1 MKTSFGLAALAICPV
16 AMGAQSQPDP
26 ATLGY
31 QWSLSGKQ
39 YATTTRAISKNVL
52 IDGLDFAGVAG
63 VELTTGVPPSI
74 GLGLTYHLG
83 GQETDLDLGVFIL
96 VPQKG
101 RADVAIGF
109 QLRF

>member
-1 MKTSFGLAALAICPV
+1 MKATAAVAALALSPL
-16 AMGAQSQPDP
+16 AFAQAQPDP
-26 ATLGY
+26 IALGY

-39 YATTTRAISKNVL
+39 YATTTRAIRKDILV
-52 IDGLDFAGVAG
+52 DGLDFVGVAG

-74 GLGLTYHLG
+74 GLGVTYHLG
-83 GQETDLDLGVFIL
+83 GQEADVDLGVFVL

-101 RADVAIGF
+101 RADLALGF